1 MITARQKERLELLKK
16 LRKIEKENKSI
27 ANLPSNDPKLK
38 EIQNLTEREKKK
50 RPKYIASELDELQRL
65 MVEDIICKQI
75 KKGYSVNQIA
85 RQMNISP
92 FWVRTTARKRGL
104 KIIKPFRYKIVSESG
119 VEVYTYS
126 KEAILRYFG
135 WHYHNVN
142 GFEKYVSQ
150 EYEIVS
156 CNYLWGEIPQGAK
169 YILKENDKKHEF
181 VLRVK

>member
-1 MITARQKERLELLKK
+1 MITARQKERLELMKK

-27 ANLPSNDPKLK
+27 ANLPSNYSKLK
-38 EIQNLTEREKKK
+38 DIQSLTERKKKK

-65 MVEDIICKQI
+65 MVEDTICKQI

-85 RQMNISP
+85 RQMDISP
-92 FWVRTTARKRGL
+92 SWIRNTVKKRGL
-104 KIIKPFRYKIVSESG
+104 KVIKPFRYKIVNESG
-119 VEVYTYS
+119 IEIYTCS

-150 EYEIVS
+150 EYKIVS

-169 YILKENDKKHEF
+169 YILKENAKKHEF
-181 VLRVK
+181 ILRVK